1 MVSRKNDCRCIFA
14 THYHGLAERLAD
26 RSEVQCAFMQV
37 HAKDDGGVVPDV
49 TFLYKLTPGIMTSS
63 YGPSVAALAGVPAE
77 VLARIPKEA

>member
-1 MVSRKNDCRCIFA
+1 
-14 THYHGLAERLAD
+14 
-26 RSEVQCAFMQV
+26 MQV